1 MKPTSLAALALLA
14 AAAPAAPGALAAQ
27 SLYEQARAAFA
38 RNQLDSA
45 YNLIQRAAEAEP
57 NRAEVQAWLGQI
69 AGRKAQRSGFPGG
82 LGAARRCKAGY
93 SRAVALEPDNLDYLE
108 GLAEYLY
115 QAPGIAGGDRDSALV
130 LAERIRRRDE
140 PRGTFLMADVLR
152 RGNARWKARADS
164 LLDAYAAAHPGDRVA
179 QLSVAGNLTRNQQ
192 DARALPI
199 YERLAARDTDDV
211 LARFGV
217 GRTLV
222 ALKREPRR
230 AQPHLWFASR
240 APAPAPGQPSI
251 AVGAPWWRLGQTY
264 VQLGMSDSA
273 RICFERA
280 LQLNPQ
286 LRQAR
291 QSLDSLS
298 RR

>member
-14 AAAPAAPGALAAQ
+14 VAAPAALQAQ

-38 RNQLDSA
+38 RNQLDTA

-57 NRAEVQAWLGQI
+57 NRAEVHAWLGQI
-69 AGRKAQRSGFPGG
+69 AGRKAQRGGFPGG
-82 LGAARRCKAGY
+82 FGAARKCKAGY
-93 SRAVALEPDNLDYLE
+93 SRAVALEPGNLDYLE
-108 GLAEYLY
+108 GLAEFLS
-115 QAPGIAGGDRDSALV
+115 QAPGIVGGDRDSALV
-130 LAERIRRRDE
+130 LAERIRRSDE
-140 PRGTFLMADVLR
+140 ARGTFLMADVLR

-164 LLDAYAAAHPGDRVA
+164 VLDAYAGAHAADRTA
-179 QLSVAGNLTRNQQ
+179 QLSVANSFARNQQ
-192 DARALPI
+192 DARALPFF
-199 YERLAARDTDDV
+199 ERLAARDTSDA
-211 LARFGV
+211 LARYGL

-222 ALKREPRR
+222 VLKREPRR

-240 APAPAPGQPSI
+240 APAPAAGQPSI
-251 AVGAPWWRLGQTY
+251 AAGAPWWRLGQSY
-264 VQLGMSDSA
+264 VQLGIPDSA